1 MLCCI
6 INPAVRHK
14 RGDSQVE
21 NVLRITLIGLGA
33 GVIGTGSG
41 AFIALFLKS
50 PGKKLLSFFL
60 GFAGGIMLAIVLNDL
75 LPESI
80 AAGNF
85 LTAFSGL
92 LIGAFFIL
100 LLDLKMPHFHFFEA
114 TDELARFIRTG
125 TVLGL
130 GIAMHNL
137 PEGIAIGASYVA
149 SPTLGFTLAFTIALH
164 NIPEGI
170 AMACP
175 LCVGGLRVR
184 WIILYTA
191 LAGLPMGL
199 GAFLGATLGAIS
211 DLVLSLS
218 LGFAGGA
225 MLYII
230 FGELIPGAQNA
241 GDGHSGT
248 FGAVFGTISGILLLA
263 VI

>member
-1 MLCCI
+1 MNNIL
-6 INPAVRHK
+6 
-14 RGDSQVE
+14 
-21 NVLRITLIGLGA
+21 LITLIGLAA

-41 AFIALFLKS
+41 TVIALFVKQPS
-50 PGKKLLSFFL
+50 KALLGFIL
-60 GFAGGIMLAIVLNDL
+60 GFAGGIMLAIVLTDL

-80 AAGNF
+80 EIGGF
-85 LTAFSGL
+85 FTAMIGL
-92 LIGAFFIL
+92 LVGAVFIL
-100 LLDLKMPHFHFFEA
+100 LLDLKIPHFHFFE
-114 TDELARFIRTG
+114 TTEELARFIRTG
-125 TVLGL
+125 TILGL

-149 SPTLGFTLAFTIALH
+149 SPALGFTLALTIALH

-175 LCVGGLRVR
+175 LCAGGMRLR
-184 WIILYTA
+184 WIALYTA

-199 GAFLGATLGAIS
+199 GAFIGASLGSIS
-211 DLVLSLS
+211 TGFLSVS

-230 FGELIPGAQNA
+230 FGELIPGAQNSGNGHA
-241 GDGHSGT
+241 GI
-248 FGAVFGTISGILLLA
+248 FGAVFGTISGILLLS

>member
-1 MLCCI
+1 MA
-6 INPAVRHK
+6 NGESRMN
-14 RGDSQVE
+14 D
-21 NVLRITLIGLGA
+21 VLQITLIGLGA
-33 GVIGTGSG
+33 GVVGTGSG
-41 AFIALFLKS
+41 AVIALFVKK
-50 PGKKLLSFFL
+50 PGKAILGFIL

-85 LTAFSGL
+85 ATAFSGL
-92 LIGAFFIL
+92 LIGSIFIL
-100 LLDLKMPHFHFFEA
+100 ALDLKMPHSHFFET

-125 TVLGL
+125 TILGL

-137 PEGIAIGASYVA
+137 PEGIAIGASYIA
-149 SPTLGFTLAFTIALH
+149 SPALGFTLAFTIALH

-175 LCVGGLRVR
+175 LCVGGMRLR
-184 WIILYTA
+184 WILLYTA
-191 LAGLPMGL
+191 MAGLPMGI
-199 GAFLGATLGAIS
+199 GALIGATLGAIS
-211 DLVLSLS
+211 DLVLSLA

-230 FGELIPGAQNA
+230 FGELIPEAQNS
-241 GDGHSGT
+241 GSGHAGT
-248 FGAVFGTISGILLLA
+248 FGALFGTIAGILLLA

>member
-1 MLCCI
+1 MDSI
-6 INPAVRHK
+6 I
-14 RGDSQVE
+14 Q
-21 NVLRITLIGLGA
+21 ITLIGLSA

-41 AFIALFLKS
+41 AFIALFLKK
-50 PGKKLLSFFL
+50 PGKAALGFIL

-75 LPESI
+75 LPESVE
-80 AAGNF
+80 AGNF
-85 LTAFSGL
+85 VTAFTGL
-92 LIGAFFIL
+92 LLGAIFIL
-100 LLDLKMPHFHFFEA
+100 FLDLKMPHFHFFET

-125 TVLGL
+125 TILGL

-149 SPTLGFTLAFTIALH
+149 SPALGFTLALTIALH

-175 LCVGGLRVR
+175 LCVGGMRLR

-191 LAGLPMGL
+191 MAGLPMGL
-199 GAFLGATLGAIS
+199 GALIGATLGNIS
-211 DLVLSLS
+211 DLFLSLS

-230 FGELIPGAQNA
+230 FGELIPGAQNS
-241 GDGHSGT
+241 GNGHAGT
-248 FGAVFGTISGILLLA
+248 FGAVFGTIAGILLLA